1 MSTPIQQAEL
11 SPDDPKFYAPPK
23 WRSGEINAPSIQPSL
38 RGAEFPTS
46 PSSIAWT
53 SSTGSVPEDNTA
65 PEAHEQ
71 APDVSHQLEY
81 DRVRV
86 TAIASAVGVV
96 AWTAFCITIGL
107 ERLDKINFSQP
118 RSETVSA
125 SEPENS
131 LNDRLQA
138 AKAALQKE
146 WRQALAPTLVVTDSS
161 GIVNAA
167 LPLSIK
173 VSNYTPDT
181 MIKLS
186 GLLPGTML
194 SSGMR
199 AEEGQWRISVDD
211 LPKTHVIP
219 PPEYVGLMTI
229 VAELRSADDQAI
241 VRTPLRLTW
250 RPAAMESI
258 GFAEPPPP
266 AAPLPA
272 VVENPPPKQALF
284 EQFLAWQ
291 NDSAAAA
298 TTAPSRR
305 HKISKKNRHRN
316 QSQASEAQA
325 DTEPRWQQRRAT
337 YTLSSNASLPR
348 DQWPLWMGDRQT
360 TDWQDADDCPTGSS
374 KRGGKKSQSGCR

>member
-23 WRSGEINAPSIQPSL
+23 WRSGEINAPSIQPTL
-38 RGAEFPTS
+38 RAAEFQDAQTS
-46 PSSIAWT
+46 FDWTPSPDS
-53 SSTGSVPEDNTA
+53 A
-65 PEAHEQ
+65 PEESAAPETHEQ

-107 ERLDKINFSQP
+107 ERLDKINVSQL
-118 RSETVSA
+118 RSEPVSA
-125 SEPENS
+125 SETENS

-138 AKAALQKE
+138 AKTALQKE
-146 WRQALAPTLVVTDSS
+146 WRQAFAPTVVVADSS

-181 MIKLS
+181 VIKLS

-194 SSGMR
+194 SSGVR

-219 PPEYVGLMTI
+219 PPEYVGPMAI
-229 VAELRSADDQAI
+229 VAELRNGDDQAI

-250 RPAAMESI
+250 RPATTESI
-258 GFAEPPPP
+258 GFGEPPPP
-266 AAPLPA
+266 PAPLPA
-272 VVENPPPKQALF
+272 VVENPVPKQALF

-291 NDSAAAA
+291 NDSAAA
-298 TTAPSRR
+298 TTTQPPRR
-305 HKISKKNRHRN
+305 HKISKRHRHRN
-316 QSQASEAQA
+316 QAVASEAQA
-325 DTEPRWQQRRAT
+325 DTEPRWQQRRGT

-374 KRGGKKSQSGCR
+374 KRGGKKSQSSCR